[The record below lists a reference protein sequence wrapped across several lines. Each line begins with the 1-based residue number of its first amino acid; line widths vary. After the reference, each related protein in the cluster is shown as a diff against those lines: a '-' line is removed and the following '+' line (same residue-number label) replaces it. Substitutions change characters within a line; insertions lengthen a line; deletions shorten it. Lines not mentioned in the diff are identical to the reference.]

1 MINFNFSIGRNRLS
15 NYVERD
21 RTGGF
26 FYSINN
32 AFKSLFSSGFSDYE
46 KYEVI
51 KSNPAVL
58 FVFDFIAKN
67 YSQMKI
73 NEWQNDKLKEKN
85 VIYSIQDKP
94 NQWQSWTDFLYD
106 YAFYYCLGNVDLYKQ
121 GNTMYCLNP
130 FGIKLTSKQE
140 KDFSRLSFSNYGE
153 NSAKNIKKGTFE
165 YSDGAGNK
173 YNLELSNLHI
183 ISDLSNSVSGS
194 WFKANSKLDALH
206 QIIKNTDLTTKAKY
220 INTEFTGKFIVAG
233 QSDPKDTTMN
243 GIGLTGDEQTSIR
256 QSIRGNEQVIPVKSK
271 VAIERFVSDLNNL
284 GLDNSLIADIHI
296 IGMLYGLSKD
306 VIGISLKG
314 STYENK
320 EKSFGAFIDYTLSP
334 IARQMTDL
342 LEVLFDKED
351 LRASWEDMP
360 FNQVFKAEKV
370 ANNKIELES
379 LKIAQELGLDAKLV
393 TNKLNEIY
401 GN

>member
-1 MINFNFSIGRNRLS
+1 MINFNFSIGRNRLPS
-15 NYVERD
+15 YVERD
-21 RTGGF
+21 GAGGF

-32 AFKSLFSSGFSDYE
+32 AFKSLFSSGFSDNE

-58 FVFDFIAKN
+58 YVFDFIAKN

-85 VIYSIQDKP
+85 AIYTIQNKP
-94 NQWQSWTDFLYD
+94 NQWQSWTDLLYD
-106 YAFYYCLGNVDLYKQ
+106 YAFYYCLGNVYLYKQ
-121 GNTMYCLNP
+121 GTTIYCLNP

-140 KDFSRLSFSNYGE
+140 KDFSKLSFSTYGE
-153 NSAKNIKKGTFE
+153 NTAKNIKKGTFE
-165 YSDGAGNK
+165 YYDGSNNK
-173 YNLELSNLHI
+173 YQLELSNLHI

-194 WFKANSKLDALH
+194 WFASNSKLDALY
-206 QIIKNTDLTTKAKY
+206 QIVKNTDLTTKAKY

-233 QSDPKDTTMN
+233 QSDPQNISELPMSQE
-243 GIGLTGDEQTSIR
+243 EQKSIR
-256 QSIRGNEQVIPVKSK
+256 QSVRGNEQVIPVKSK

-284 GLDNSLIADIHI
+284 KLDDSLIADIHI
-296 IGMLYGLSKD
+296 IGMMYGLSKD
-306 VIGISLKG
+306 VIGIALKG

-342 LEVLFDKED
+342 METLFDKED

-370 ANNKIELES
+370 ANQKIELES
-379 LKIAQELGLDAKLV
+379 LKIAQELGIDAKLI

>member
-1 MINFNFSIGRNRLS
+1 MINFNFSIGRNRLP

-21 RTGGF
+21 ATGGF

-32 AFKSLFSSGFSDYE
+32 AFKSLFSSGFPDNE

-51 KSNPAVL
+51 KNNPAVL
-58 FVFDFIAKN
+58 YVFDFIAKN

-85 VIYSIQDKP
+85 AIYTIQDKP
-94 NQWQSWTDFLYD
+94 NQWQSWTDLLYD
-106 YAFYYCLGNVDLYKQ
+106 YAFYYCLGNVYLYKQ
-121 GNTMYCLNP
+121 AATIYCLNP

-140 KDFSRLSFSNYGE
+140 KDFSKLSFSSYGE
-153 NSAKNIKKGTFE
+153 NTAKNIKKGTFE
-165 YSDGAGNK
+165 YYDGSSNK
-173 YNLELSNLHI
+173 YQLELSNLHI

-194 WFKANSKLDALH
+194 WFKANSKLDALY
-206 QIIKNTDLTTKAKY
+206 QVVKNTDLTTKAKY

-233 QSDPKDTTMN
+233 QSDPQNISELPMSQE
-243 GIGLTGDEQTSIR
+243 EQQSIR
-256 QSIRGNEQVIPVKSK
+256 QSVRGNEQVIPVKSK

-284 GLDNSLIADIHI
+284 KLDESLIADIHI
-296 IGMLYGLSKD
+296 IGMMYGLSKD
-306 VIGISLKG
+306 VIGIALQG

-320 EKSFGAFIDYTLSP
+320 EKSFGAFVDYTLSP

-342 LEVLFDKED
+342 IETLFDKED

-360 FNQVFKAEKV
+360 FNQVFKTEKV
-370 ANNKIELES
+370 ANQKIELES
-379 LKIAQELGLDAKLV
+379 LKIAQELGLDAKLI

-401 GN
+401 GS

>member
-1 MINFNFSIGRNRLS
+1 MINFNFSIGRNRLP

-21 RTGGF
+21 TTGGF

-32 AFKSLFSSGFSDYE
+32 AFKSLFSSGFPDNE

-51 KSNPAVL
+51 KNNPAVL
-58 FVFDFIAKN
+58 YVFDFIAKN

-85 VIYSIQDKP
+85 AIYNIQDKP
-94 NQWQSWTDFLYD
+94 NQWQSWTDLLYD
-106 YAFYYCLGNVDLYKQ
+106 YAFYYCLGNVYLYKQ
-121 GNTMYCLNP
+121 AATIYCLNP

-140 KDFSRLSFSNYGE
+140 KDFSKLSFSSYGE
-153 NSAKNIKKGTFE
+153 NTAKNIKKGTFE
-165 YSDGAGNK
+165 YYDGSNNK
-173 YNLELSNLHI
+173 YQLELSNLHI

-194 WFKANSKLDALH
+194 WFKANSKLDALY
-206 QIIKNTDLTTKAKY
+206 QIVKNTDLTTKAKY

-233 QSDPKDTTMN
+233 QSDPQNISELPMSQE
-243 GIGLTGDEQTSIR
+243 EQQSIR
-256 QSIRGNEQVIPVKSK
+256 QSVRGNEQVIPVKSK

-284 GLDNSLIADIHI
+284 KLDDSLIADIHI
-296 IGMLYGLSKD
+296 IGMMYGLSKD
-306 VIGISLKG
+306 VIGIALQG

-320 EKSFGAFIDYTLSP
+320 EKSFGAFVDYTLSP

-342 LEVLFDKED
+342 IETLFDKED

-360 FNQVFKAEKV
+360 FNQVFKTEKV
-370 ANNKIELES
+370 ANQKIELES
-379 LKIAQELGLDAKLV
+379 LKIAQELGLDAKLI

-401 GN
+401 GS

>member
-1 MINFNFSIGRNRLS
+1 MLNFNFSIGRNRLP

-21 RTGGF
+21 ASGGF

-32 AFKSLFSSGFSDYE
+32 AFKSLFSAGFSDNE
-46 KYEVI
+46 KYETI

-58 FVFDFIAKN
+58 YVFDFIAKN

-85 VIYSIQDKP
+85 AIYTIQEKP
-94 NQWQSWTDFLYD
+94 NQWQSWTDLLYD
-106 YAFYYCLGNVDLYKQ
+106 YAFYYCLGNVYLYKQ
-121 GNTMYCLNP
+121 GNTIYCLNP

-140 KDFSRLSFSNYGE
+140 KDFSKLSFSNYGE
-153 NSAKNIKKGTFE
+153 NTAKNIKKGTFE
-165 YSDGAGNK
+165 YCDGSNNK
-173 YNLELSNLHI
+173 YQLELSNLHI

-194 WFKANSKLDALH
+194 WFKANSKLDALY
-206 QIIKNTDLTTKAKY
+206 QIVKNADLTTKAKY

-233 QSDPKDTTMN
+233 QSDPQNISELPMSQE
-243 GIGLTGDEQTSIR
+243 EQKSIR
-256 QSIRGNEQVIPVKSK
+256 QSVRGNEQVIPVKSK

-284 GLDNSLIADIHI
+284 KLDDSLISDIHI
-296 IGMLYGLSKD
+296 IGMMYGMTKD
-306 VIGISLKG
+306 VINIASK
-314 STYENK
+314 STTFENK
-320 EKSFGAFIDYTLSP
+320 EKAMGAFVDYSLSP
-334 IARQMTDL
+334 IARQMTDKF
-342 LEVLFDKED
+342 EELFEKED

-360 FNQVFKAEKV
+360 FNQVFKADKV
-370 ANNKIELES
+370 ANQKIELES
-379 LKIAQELGLDAKLV
+379 LKIAQELGLDAKLI

>member
-1 MINFNFSIGRNRLS
+1 MAYLNFSFGRNRLPT
-15 NYVERD
+15 YVERD
-21 RTGGF
+21 ASGGF

-32 AFKSLFSSGFSDYE
+32 AFKSLFSSGFSDNE

-51 KSNPAVL
+51 KNNPAVL
-58 FVFDFIAKN
+58 FVFDFISKN

-73 NEWQNDKLKEKN
+73 NEWVNDKLKEKN

-94 NQWQSWTDFLYD
+94 NQWQSWTDFWYD
-106 YAFYYCLGNVDLYKQ
+106 YAFYYCIGNVYLYKQ
-121 GNTMYCLNP
+121 GNTMYCINP

-140 KDFSRLSFSNYGE
+140 KEFSKLSFSLYGE
-153 NSAKNIKKGTFE
+153 NTAKNIKKGTFE
-165 YSDGAGNK
+165 YSDGSGNK
-173 YNLELSNLHI
+173 YNLDLSNLHI

-194 WFKANSKLDALH
+194 WFKANSKLDALY

-233 QSDPKDTTMN
+233 QSDPTNISELPMSENEKD
-243 GIGLTGDEQTSIR
+243 SIR
-256 QSIRGNEQVIPVKSK
+256 KRVRGNEQVIPVKSK
-271 VAIERFVSDLNNL
+271 VAIERFVSDLNKL
-284 GLDNSLIADIHI
+284 KLDDSFIADIHI

-306 VIGISLKG
+306 VIGIALNG

-342 LEVLFDKED
+342 LEQLFDKED

-379 LKIAQELGLDAKLV
+379 LKIAQELGLDKNTIDAKL
-393 TNKLNEIY
+393 KEIY